1 MPRFRVFRLDH
12 NRVAVAWC
20 LQKGHKVLARSMFFP
35 HASGRCTNVG
45 HLPHATTL
53 DAFSNGF
60 MAFTTVSNRQFNVR
74 ILDRFWTHVHDV
86 FISDM
91 NVLKFNFDHDLAVG
105 LGLGLGFNCSLCL
118 GGFCGSDFGQFAF
131 SQGCTVKGIS
141 RNWRWKVVFF
151 VFFNRYLLLVDGDRF
166 GLR

>member
-12 NRVAVAWC
+12 DRVAVAWC

-60 MAFTTVSNRQFNVR
+60 VAFTTVSNRQFNVR

-105 LGLGLGFNCSLCL
+105 TRPRPRLQL
-118 GGFCGSDFGQFAF
+118 
-131 SQGCTVKGIS
+131 
-141 RNWRWKVVFF
+141 
-151 VFFNRYLLLVDGDRF
+151 
-166 GLR
+166 